1 MSGVNGNA
9 RITAVRSETVAREV
23 LARAAVKVGGVGKLA
38 SHLNLSSR
46 ALSEYVNGRL
56 AVPDALF
63 LRVLDVVLEE
73 LPESERDH

>member
-1 MSGVNGNA
+1 M
-9 RITAVRSETVAREV
+9 RSETVAREV
-23 LARAAVKVGGVGKLA
+23 LARAAVKVGGVGKLG
-38 SHLNLSSR
+38 SQLNLSSR
-46 ALSEYVNGRL
+46 VLSEYVNGRL